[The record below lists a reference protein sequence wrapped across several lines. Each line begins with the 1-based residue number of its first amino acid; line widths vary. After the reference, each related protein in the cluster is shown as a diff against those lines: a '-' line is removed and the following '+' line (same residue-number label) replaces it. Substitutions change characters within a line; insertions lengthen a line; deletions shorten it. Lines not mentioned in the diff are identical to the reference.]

1 MQFCTKVQRSQD
13 IADTGAFGDVLSSLA
28 SGLNVLRGTP
38 ISSQNTEGR
47 FTAAWWVFVALAVAL
62 LPVMV
67 LASFD
72 FGVTWDEK
80 SRHRYGELIWEF
92 FRGLRARN
100 TTYVEDGGHLYGG
113 LFDTI
118 CAAAEKYVPVNRYVL
133 RHAINAAF
141 GWAGAVYVGRLAGR
155 LFGQWA
161 GVLALMLVATSPRY
175 LADSMNNPKDL
186 PFAAATAAALYYC
199 STMSPRWPYLSR
211 STAIKIILAL
221 AVALNIRAAALLYL
235 GYFGLL
241 VGVLVLAERQFSWR
255 RLADTAARVA
265 AVTVGVLL
273 LGTVFWPWAM
283 ASPFV
288 RPIEAL
294 FSFAN
299 APFAADVLFNASPV
313 ASNDLPWYY
322 VPVWILISTPPVV
335 LIGLVLSLSVRNR
348 EWRPRLYALATIAIF
363 PVVLV
368 IIQHSTL
375 YDGFRHLLFIYP
387 ILVVLA
393 AAGWAAS
400 LAAGRDPWA
409 RRTTAALLVVGLV
422 NVLAFDVRAHPNQT
436 VYFNE
441 LIGGPRGAFARYDM
455 DYWGNCVLQAVAWS
469 ARTAQLSGVP
479 IVISGEPFQVIQL
492 DAERFHQL
500 SFVPPFRG
508 QHQLDVR
515 LARGSVEGVS
525 GLATRPDTLYRVQTP
540 DGALLCVV
548 VPGPAFAQLQPHL
561 TMPPPGLSAHQLL
574 RP

>member
-1 MQFCTKVQRSQD
+1 
-13 IADTGAFGDVLSSLA
+13 
-28 SGLNVLRGTP
+28 VLRDTP
-38 ISSQNTEGR
+38 ISSQNTDGR

-62 LPVMV
+62 LPIMI

-118 CAAAEKYVPVNRYVL
+118 CAATEKYVPVNRYVL

-161 GVLALMLVATSPRY
+161 GVLALMLIAISPRY

-186 PFAAATAAALYYC
+186 PFAAATAAVLYYC

-241 VGVLVLAERQFSWR
+241 VGALVLAERQFQRR
-255 RLADTAARVA
+255 RLLDTFLRVLGITA
-265 AVTVGVLL
+265 GVLV
-273 LGTVFWPWAM
+273 LGTAFWPWAM
-283 ASPFV
+283 VSPLT

-294 FSFAN
+294 LSFAN
-299 APFAADVLFNASPV
+299 APYGADVLFRGRPV
-313 ASNDLPWYY
+313 PSDDLPWYY
-322 VPVWILISTPPVV
+322 VPIWLLISTPPVV
-335 LIGLVLSLSVRNR
+335 LVGLVLATLFTKR
-348 EWRPRLYALATIAIF
+348 EWLPTLYALA
-363 PVVLV
+363 VVAFLPIMLV
-368 IIQHSTL
+368 IVRHSTL
-375 YDGFRHLLFIYP
+375 YDGIRHLLFIYP
-387 ILVVLA
+387 VLVVLA
-393 AAGWAAS
+393 AAGW
-400 LAAGRDPWA
+400 
-409 RRTTAALLVVGLV
+409 TAALSRRDPLVRRITAVLLV
-422 NVLAFDVRAHPNQT
+422 IGMIEVLTFDIRAHPNESA
-436 VYFNE
+436 YFNG
-441 LIGGPRGAFARYDM
+441 LVGGPKGAFSKYDM

-469 ARTAQLSGVP
+469 AKTAQLSGIPV
-479 IVISGEPFQVIQL
+479 VISGEPWQVIQL
-492 DAERFHQL
+492 DSERFHQL
-500 SFVPPFRG
+500 SFEPAFRNR
-508 QHQLDVR
+508 HQLDVR
-515 LARGSVEGVS
+515 LARGSAAVVAGLS
-525 GLATRPDTLYRVQTP
+525 GRPDVLFRVAMP
-540 DGALLCVV
+540 DGAVLCVV
-548 VPGPAFAQLQPHL
+548 EPGPAFGELEPYLKLPPSSL
-561 TMPPPGLSAHQLL
+561 TPHQLI